1 MTLQLDFI
9 RRQFPAL
16 AGEWTFMDNAGGSQ
30 TLQSVVNRIGEY
42 LLTSD
47 VQHGASYAVSQ
58 TATQRVAAGSAAM
71 ARYVNAADPSEIVMG
86 GATSLLFRILSLCI
100 SQQWQAG
107 DEVIVSHSDHEANV
121 SPWMDLQR
129 LGIKVH
135 IWKTRGDSL
144 RFHLDDLGALM
155 NERTRLVAITHT
167 SNILGTL
174 NPIKE
179 IARFVHQGKALI
191 CVDGVAHA
199 PHRLID
205 VQDLD
210 VDFYAF
216 SFYKVYGPHYA
227 LLYGKRDLLIEM
239 PGINHYFITGADT
252 PYKFQPGNVN
262 FEFAYGMLGLTDYLD
277 AVYQQHFAETE
288 TDDRLRWAKV
298 YDLFTQHEETLA
310 ERLLSFLNQ
319 KANVQVIGERS
330 ADKNVRVPTISFVVE
345 GRDSKD
351 IVDLVDP
358 HLIGIRYGD
367 FYAKKLIQDLGLEA
381 QNGVVRVSLVHY
393 NTLQEVDN
401 LIYVLD
407 RIL

>member
-1 MTLQLDFI
+1 
-9 RRQFPAL
+9 
-16 AGEWTFMDNAGGSQ
+16 
-30 TLQSVVNRIGEY
+30 
-42 LLTSD
+42 
-47 VQHGASYAVSQ
+47 
-58 TATQRVAAGSAAM
+58 
-71 ARYVNAADPSEIVMG
+71 
-86 GATSLLFRILSLCI
+86 
-100 SQQWQAG
+100 
-107 DEVIVSHSDHEANV
+107 
-121 SPWMDLQR
+121 
-129 LGIKVH
+129 
-135 IWKTRGDSL
+135 
-144 RFHLDDLGALM
+144 
-155 NERTRLVAITHT
+155 
-167 SNILGTL
+167 
-174 NPIKE
+174 
-179 IARFVHQGKALI
+179 
-191 CVDGVAHA
+191 
-199 PHRLID
+199 
-205 VQDLD
+205 
-210 VDFYAF
+210 
-216 SFYKVYGPHYA
+216 
-227 LLYGKRDLLIEM
+227 LLYGNRDLLIEM
-239 PGINHYFITGADT
+239 PGINHYVITGADT

-319 KANVQVIGERS
+319 KAHVQVIGERS
-330 ADKNVRVPTISFVVE
+330 ADNNVRVPSSSCVVA